1 MNELIDNIIA
11 YIIKTET
18 ETNNTNSST
27 DTNSTNSNTETDTTS
42 TVLNAEKLTETWKP
56 IQGFPKYQVSDL
68 GRIKNIESGR
78 IFTGTKDAFG
88 YVHVRLINP
97 QGTYTLKKV
106 HRIVAEAFLP
116 NPECKPIIDHID
128 GEKTN
133 NALSNLRWFTYSENS
148 QAYEASKGKRRS
160 TPINRMLAQYT
171 MDGELVAV
179 YDNALEAARMTGFG
193 DFGIYSAGA
202 GKLKSFGGFM
212 WRFFDGKPE
221 NTIAPFEDKRRKA
234 VYCIKDGKRVTYPS
248 IAAAAE
254 ELLKLEGNKLK
265 GNKNSVMMNISAN
278 LHGKTNEAYGR
289 TWRYA

>member
-1 MNELIDNIIA
+1 MENLIDNILEYLA
-11 YIIKTET
+11 NTEA
-18 ETNNTNSST
+18 NAKTNSDT
-27 DTNSTNSNTETDTTS
+27 DTNSETDTLS
-42 TVLNAEKLTETWKP
+42 HVLNAEKLTEAWKP

-88 YVHVRLINP
+88 YKHVRLINP
-97 QGTYTLKKV
+97 KGTYTLRKV
-106 HRIVAEAFLP
+106 HRLVAEAFLP
-116 NPECKPIIDHID
+116 NPEGKPIIDHID
-128 GEKTN
+128 GDKTN

-148 QAYEASKGKRRS
+148 KAYEASKGKRRS

-171 MDGELVAV
+171 LDGKLVAV
-179 YDNALEAARMTGFG
+179 YDNALEAARTTGFG

-202 GKLKSFGGFM
+202 GKLKSFCGFQ

-221 NTIAPFEDKRRKA
+221 STILPFEDKRRKA
-234 VYCIKDGKRVTYPS
+234 VYCIQNGERTLYPS
-248 IAAAAE
+248 IAAAAK
-254 ELLKLEGNKLK
+254 ELLDTDTKLK
-265 GNKNSVMMNISAN
+265 DTKLSSVMMNISAN

>member
-1 MNELIDNIIA
+1 MENLVDNILEYLSKTEA
-11 YIIKTET
+11 NTNTET
-18 ETNNTNSST
+18 ET
-27 DTNSTNSNTETDTTS
+27 DTNSIS
-42 TVLNAEKLTETWKP
+42 TVLNAEKLTEAWKP
-56 IQGFPKYQVSDL
+56 LPEFPKYQVSDQ

-97 QGTYTLKKV
+97 KGTYTLKKV
-106 HRIVAEAFLP
+106 HRLVAEAFLP
-116 NPECKPIIDHID
+116 NPDNKPIIDHVD
-128 GEKTN
+128 GDKTN
-133 NALSNLRWFTYSENS
+133 NALNNLRWVTYSENS
-148 QAYEASKGKRRS
+148 KAYEASKGKRRS

-171 MDGELVAV
+171 MEGELVAV

-202 GKLKSFGGFM
+202 GKLKSFCGFQ

-221 NTIAPFEDKRRKA
+221 STIAPFEDKRRKA
-234 VYCIKDGKRVTYPS
+234 VYCIKDGKRVSYPS

-254 ELLKLEGNKLK
+254 ELLETDGDKLK
-265 GNKNSVMMNISAN
+265 GTKTSVMMNISAN